1 MQTTISRASQALQ
14 APSARR
20 SAARA
25 PAFGTTTSRRT
36 SVQVFAKGKGK
47 GKSALRQGA
56 GMALRTG
63 AASLMLVGT
72 VRKCPAAGLRGAH
85 AQRGAEALVA
95 ASGEGT
101 ARAR

>member
-1 MQTTISRASQALQ
+1 MAWQCVGEERILKGDRG
-14 APSARR
+14 SARACGAGALR
-20 SAARA
+20 SARGQGEGGMGAGQGA
-25 PAFGTTTSRRT
+25 C
-36 SVQVFAKGKGK
+36 
-47 GKSALRQGA
+47 ALWGA